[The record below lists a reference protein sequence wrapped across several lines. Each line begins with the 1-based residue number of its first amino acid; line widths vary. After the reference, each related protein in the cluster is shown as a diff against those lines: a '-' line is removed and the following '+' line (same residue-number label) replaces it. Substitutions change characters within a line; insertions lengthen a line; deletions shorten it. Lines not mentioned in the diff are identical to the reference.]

1 MLKSCALAS
10 LEHLRN
16 KEAPRSKS
24 HQVAIQGFK
33 PPKPRML
40 LIFFILLITWTLG
53 NLRFSALD

>member
-1 MLKSCALAS
+1 MFKSCALAS

-33 PPKPRML
+33 PPKTAHVAHILHIVDSLDPRQPT
-40 LIFFILLITWTLG
+40 IQC
-53 NLRFSALD
+53 S